1 MDRPAEIRRISE
13 SDLDGQQ
20 PALTALL
27 VDAVESGASVGFL
40 PPLSVDGAHR
50 YWQGVKNALRA
61 GGRALFAAY
70 EGDEIVGSVQLDLAT
85 MPNGLHRAEVMK
97 LFVHRRARRQG
108 IGRALMTAVEDFARS
123 QQRYLLVLDTRAGD
137 LAEKLYESMGYVRA
151 GSIPNFAR
159 SATGALDATVIMYKW
174 LDRAL
179 G

>member
-13 SDLDGQQ
+13 SDLDGQL

-27 VDAVESGASVGFL
+27 VDAVESGASIGFL
-40 PPLSVDGAHR
+40 PPLSADGAGR
-50 YWQGVKNALRA
+50 YWQGVKNALQA
-61 GGRALFAAY
+61 GGRILFAAY
-70 EGDEIVGSVQLDLAT
+70 DGDQIVGSVQLDLAT

-97 LFVHRRARRQG
+97 LFVHRGARRRG
-108 IGRALMTAVEDFARS
+108 IGRGLMLAVEDFARS
-123 QQRYLLVLDTRAGD
+123 QQRNLLVLDTRAGD

-159 SATGALDATVIMYKW
+159 SATGGLDATVIMYKW
-174 LDRAL
+174 LDR